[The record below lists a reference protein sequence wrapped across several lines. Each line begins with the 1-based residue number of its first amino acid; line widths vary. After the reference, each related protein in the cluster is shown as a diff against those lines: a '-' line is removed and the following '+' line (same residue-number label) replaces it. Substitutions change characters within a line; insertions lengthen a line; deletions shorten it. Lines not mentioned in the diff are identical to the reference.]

1 MRRTGGEQVWTTLRE
16 HARLVVDE
24 LGPHPVAVVLGT
36 GWAGLADLLGP
47 TAGRLAVAALP
58 GCPQPTVSGHAGEL
72 RSVPVDG
79 TDTLVVAGRCH
90 LYEGHDAPAVVHA
103 VRIAVLAG
111 ARTVVLTNAAGAIRP
126 DLEVGTAVLVADQLN
141 LTGTSPLIGTG
152 DGGPGDGG
160 PGDERFV
167 DLCDLYSS
175 RIRSAVTAEL
185 GPVPE
190 GVYAGLVGPQFETP
204 AEIRALAAMGADLVG
219 MSTVLEAIAAAHLGA
234 EVAGVSL
241 VTNPA
246 AGLTDRIDHREVL
259 DSGARSLEH
268 LVPVVAACIRAA
280 RPLERGD

>member
-1 MRRTGGEQVWTTLRE
+1 MKKPIGMRTTIG
-16 HARLVVDE
+16 AAKRLFVRQRIV
-24 LGPHPVAVVLGT
+24 PQ
-36 GWAGLADLLGP
+36 LLS
-47 TAGRLAVAALP
+47 
-58 GCPQPTVSGHAGEL
+58 CS
-72 RSVPVDG
+72 
-79 TDTLVVAGRCH
+79 
-90 LYEGHDAPAVVHA
+90 
-103 VRIAVLAG
+103 
-111 ARTVVLTNAAGAIRP
+111 AAGSAYLRNWIS
-126 DLEVGTAVLVADQLN
+126 A
-141 LTGTSPLIGTG
+141 TGTSPLIGTG
-152 DGGPGDGG
+152 DTGAGDTGAGDGG

-280 RPLERGD
+280 RPLERAD

>member
-1 MRRTGGEQVWTTLRE
+1 MRRAGNDQVWDGLRD
-16 HARLVVDE
+16 HARRVVHE
-24 LGPHPVAVVLGT
+24 LGEHPVAVVLGT

-47 TAGRLAVAALP
+47 TAGRLPVDSLP
-58 GCPQPTVSGHAGEL
+58 GCPLPTVSGHAGEL
-72 RSVPVDG
+72 RSVRIAG

-90 LYEGHDAPAVVHA
+90 LYEGHDATDVVHA
-103 VRIAVLAG
+103 VRVAVLAG
-111 ARTVVLTNAAGAIRP
+111 ARTVVLTNAAGSIRP
-126 DLEVGTAVLVADQLN
+126 EFGVGTAVLLADQLN
-141 LTGTSPLIGTG
+141 LTGTSPLIGPLDSGTRDDSG
-152 DGGPGDGG
+152 DGGSGD
-160 PGDERFV
+160 DRFV

-175 RIRSAVTAEL
+175 RIRRAVRAQV

-268 LVPVVAACIRAA
+268 LVPVVTACVDAA
-280 RPLERGD
+280 

>member
-1 MRRTGGEQVWTTLRE
+1 
-16 HARLVVDE
+16 
-24 LGPHPVAVVLGT
+24 
-36 GWAGLADLLGP
+36 
-47 TAGRLAVAALP
+47 
-58 GCPQPTVSGHAGEL
+58 VSGHAGEL
-72 RSVPVDG
+72 RSVRIAG

-90 LYEGHDAPAVVHA
+90 LYEGHDANDVVHA
-103 VRIAVLAG
+103 VRVAVLAG
-111 ARTVVLTNAAGAIRP
+111 ARTVVLTNAAGSIRS
-126 DLEVGTAVLVADQLN
+126 EFGVGTAVLVADQLN
-141 LTGTSPLIGTG
+141 LTGTSPLIGPIGNGNGNGNGNGTG
-152 DGGPGDGG
+152 GSGD
-160 PGDERFV
+160 DRFV

-175 RIRSAVTAEL
+175 RIRRAVRAQV

-268 LVPVVAACIRAA
+268 LVPVVTACVDAA
-280 RPLERGD
+280 

>member
-1 MRRTGGEQVWTTLRE
+1 
-16 HARLVVDE
+16 VVDE
-24 LGPHPVAVVLGT
+24 LGQHRVAVVLGT

-47 TAGRLAVAALP
+47 TSGRLPVASLP

-72 RSVPVDG
+72 RSVRIAG

-90 LYEGHDAPAVVHA
+90 LYEGHDANDVVHA
-103 VRIAVLAG
+103 VRVAVLAG
-111 ARTVVLTNAAGAIRP
+111 ARTVVLTNAAGSIRP
-126 DLEVGTAVLVADQLN
+126 EFGVGTAVLVADQLN
-141 LTGTSPLIGTG
+141 LTGTSPLIGPIGTG
-152 DGGPGDGG
+152 NGNGNGTGTGNGNGNGNGTGTGNGNGGSGD
-160 PGDERFV
+160 DRFV

-175 RIRSAVTAEL
+175 RIRRAVRAQV

-268 LVPVVAACIRAA
+268 LVPVVTACVDAA
-280 RPLERGD
+280 